1 MSKEYDEEKD
11 NNKTDPMTFRIEKD
25 IIKNLRQDAKS
36 KGITL
41 NTFINQIIR
50 NFLDWYIF
58 EPKIGM
64 IPIAKPVVVEL
75 FRCLTKEEV
84 SSIASN
90 VGKSAIYDITLFMK
104 SKVDI
109 DTFLQWFELRIKNS
123 PMQLYHSVNGKIH
136 IYTIKHDI
144 NINWSYYYKV
154 ILERIFHEVFNK
166 NVDINISEGS
176 FTVAFEK

>member
-1 MSKEYDEEKD
+1 LGKEKI
-11 NNKTDPMTFRIEKD
+11 KTDSMTFRIEKD
-25 IIKNLRQDAKS
+25 IMQKLREDAKN
-36 KGITL
+36 KGISL

-64 IPIAKPVVVEL
+64 IPISKPVVVEL
-75 FRCLTKEEV
+75 FHSLTKEEI
-84 SSIASN
+84 SNIASN

-109 DTFLQWFELRIKNS
+109 DSFLQWFELRVKNS
-123 PMQLYHSVNGKIH
+123 PMQLYHTVNGKIH

-144 NINWSYYYKV
+144 CINWSYYYKV
-154 ILERIFHEVFNK
+154 ILERIFNEVFNK
-166 NVDINISEGS
+166 NVEINISEGS